1 MASLTVRNLEE
12 NVKHKLRVRAAS
24 NGRSM
29 EAEVRVILK
38 DALRED
44 QEERGLATAI
54 HELVAPYGGIE
65 LDIPPR
71 DEMVPDTSIFDE

>member
-1 MASLTVRNLEE
+1 MTVRNLGDA
-12 NVKHKLRVRAAS
+12 VKHRLRVRAAS

-29 EAEVRVILK
+29 EEEAQAILI
-38 DALRED
+38 DALSKD

-54 HELVAPYGGIE
+54 HELVAPYGGIV

-71 DEMVPDTSIFDE
+71 DEMVPNTSIFDE